1 MQKAI
6 VIGAGIAGIATSIRL
21 ARQGYEVKVYE
32 ANSYPGG
39 KLTTLQHGDYR
50 FDAGPSLFTLPKLV
64 EELFL
69 LCGEKPKDHFTYQI
83 KDSICNYFWNDGKTY
98 QMPAGVDNIVDSLVD
113 NFDADRTSVERYL
126 NRSKLKY
133 EITAPVFIE
142 RSLHKISSFI
152 NKETIMAMASIPKL
166 GINTSMHKINSKA
179 FRNPKLVQIFDR
191 FATYNGSSPYQTPG
205 IMSMIPHLEMGI
217 GTYFPNG
224 GMVNITNSFVALAER
239 QGVSFV
245 YGTKVQRIIKA
256 NRAAIGVDV
265 ENEKVLADI
274 VVSNMD
280 VFSTYKHLLP
290 EKDWPLKTLAQEQSS
305 SALIFYWGIS
315 KSFPNLSLH
324 NILFADDYKGEFEKI
339 FKSKTIVEDPTV
351 YINISSKANPSDAP
365 RDSENWFVMI
375 NTPGNYGQDWDA
387 MIAEARR
394 NIIIKINK
402 VLKVDIESLIVIED
416 VLDPRLIESRTQS
429 HRGALY
435 GTASNNKLSAFLRH
449 ANFNKK
455 IKNLYFCGGSVHP
468 GGGIPLCLQSAAIVS
483 DLISQDRPLA
493 K

>member
-133 EITAPVFIE
+133 EKTAPVFIE

-152 NKETIMAMASIPKL
+152 NKETIMAVASIPKL
-166 GINTSMHKINSKA
+166 GINTSMHKINAKA

-224 GMVNITNSFVALAER
+224 GMVNITNSLVALAER
-239 QGVSFV
+239 HGVSFV

-256 NRAAIGVDV
+256 NGAAIGVDV

-315 KSFPNLSLH
+315 KSFH
-324 NILFADDYKGEFEKI
+324 NH
-339 FKSKTIVEDPTV
+339 T
-351 YINISSKANPSDAP
+351 
-365 RDSENWFVMI
+365 
-375 NTPGNYGQDWDA
+375 
-387 MIAEARR
+387 
-394 NIIIKINK
+394 
-402 VLKVDIESLIVIED
+402 
-416 VLDPRLIESRTQS
+416 
-429 HRGALY
+429 
-435 GTASNNKLSAFLRH
+435 
-449 ANFNKK
+449 
-455 IKNLYFCGGSVHP
+455 
-468 GGGIPLCLQSAAIVS
+468 
-483 DLISQDRPLA
+483 
-493 K
+493 

>member
-39 KLTTLQHGDYR
+39 KLTTLQHGDFR

-133 EITAPVFIE
+133 EKTAPVFIE

-152 NKETIMAMASIPKL
+152 NKETIIAMASIPKL
-166 GINTSMHKINSKA
+166 GINTSMHKINAKA

-224 GMVNITNSFVALAER
+224 GMVNITNSLVALAER
-239 QGVSFV
+239 HGVSFV

-256 NRAAIGVDV
+256 NGAAIGVDV

>member
-98 QMPAGVDNIVDSLVD
+98 QMPAGADNIVDSLVD

-133 EITAPVFIE
+133 EKTAPVFIE

-152 NKETIMAMASIPKL
+152 NKETIMALASIPKL
-166 GINTSMHKINSKA
+166 GINTSMHKINAKA

-224 GMVNITNSFVALAER
+224 GMVNITNSLVALAER
-239 QGVSFV
+239 HGVSFV

>member
-64 EELFL
+64 EDLFL

-133 EITAPVFIE
+133 EKTAPVFIE

-166 GINTSMHKINSKA
+166 GINTSMHKINAKA

-224 GMVNITNSFVALAER
+224 GMVNITNSLVALAER
-239 QGVSFV
+239 HGVSFV

-256 NRAAIGVDV
+256 NGAAIGVDV
-265 ENEKVLADI
+265 ENEKLLADI

-339 FKSKTIVEDPTV
+339 FKSKTIVEDPTI

-375 NTPGNYGQDWDA
+375 NTPGNFGQDWDA
-387 MIAEARR
+387 LIAEARR

-402 VLKVDIESLIVIED
+402 ILKVDIESLIVIED

>member
-133 EITAPVFIE
+133 EKTAPVFIE

-152 NKETIMAMASIPKL
+152 NKETIMAVASIPKL
-166 GINTSMHKINSKA
+166 GINTSMHKINAKA

-224 GMVNITNSFVALAER
+224 GMVNITNSLVALAER
-239 QGVSFV
+239 HGVSFV

-256 NRAAIGVDV
+256 NGAAIGVDV

-416 VLDPRLIESRTQS
+416 LLDPRLIESRTQS

>member
-133 EITAPVFIE
+133 EKTAPVFIE

-152 NKETIMAMASIPKL
+152 NKETIMAVASIPKL
-166 GINTSMHKINSKA
+166 GINTSMHKINAKA

-224 GMVNITNSFVALAER
+224 GMVNITNSLVALAER
-239 QGVSFV
+239 HGVSFV

-256 NRAAIGVDV
+256 NGAAIGVDV

>member
-133 EITAPVFIE
+133 EKTAPVFIE

-152 NKETIMAMASIPKL
+152 NKETIIAMASIPKL
-166 GINTSMHKINSKA
+166 GINTSMHKINAKA

-224 GMVNITNSFVALAER
+224 GMVNITNSLVALAER

>member
-98 QMPAGVDNIVDSLVD
+98 QMPAGADNIVDSLVD

-133 EITAPVFIE
+133 EKTAPVFIE

-152 NKETIMAMASIPKL
+152 NKETIMALASIPKL
-166 GINTSMHKINSKA
+166 GINTSMHKINAKA

-224 GMVNITNSFVALAER
+224 GMVNITNSLVALAER
-239 QGVSFV
+239 HGVSFV

-256 NRAAIGVDV
+256 NGAAIGVDV

-365 RDSENWFVMI
+365 QDSENWFVMI

>member
-133 EITAPVFIE
+133 EKTAPVFIE

-152 NKETIMAMASIPKL
+152 NKETIMALASIPKL
-166 GINTSMHKINSKA
+166 GINTSMHKINAKA

-224 GMVNITNSFVALAER
+224 GMVNITNSLVALAER
-239 QGVSFV
+239 HGVSFV

>member
-21 ARQGYEVKVYE
+21 ARQGYEVKVYV

-50 FDAGPSLFTLPKLV
+50 FDSGPSLFTLPKLV

-69 LCGEKPKDHFTYQI
+69 LCCEKPKDHFTYQI

-98 QMPAGVDNIVDSLVD
+98 QMPAGADNIVDSLVD

-133 EITAPVFIE
+133 EKTAPVFIE

-166 GINTSMHKINSKA
+166 GINTSMHKINAKA

-224 GMVNITNSFVALAER
+224 GMVNITNSLVALAER

-435 GTASNNKLSAFLRH
+435 VTASNNKLSAFLRH

>member
-133 EITAPVFIE
+133 EKTAPVFIE

-152 NKETIMAMASIPKL
+152 NKETIMAVASIPKL
-166 GINTSMHKINSKA
+166 GINTSMHKINAKA

-224 GMVNITNSFVALAER
+224 GMVNITNSLVALAER
-239 QGVSFV
+239 HGVSFV

-256 NRAAIGVDV
+256 NGAAIGVDV

-339 FKSKTIVEDPTV
+339 FKSKTIVEDPTI

>member
-133 EITAPVFIE
+133 EKTAPVFIE

-152 NKETIMAMASIPKL
+152 NKETIIAMASIPKL
-166 GINTSMHKINSKA
+166 GINTSMHKINAKA

-224 GMVNITNSFVALAER
+224 GMVNITNSLVALAER
-239 QGVSFV
+239 HGVSFV

-256 NRAAIGVDV
+256 NGAAIGVDV

>member
-98 QMPAGVDNIVDSLVD
+98 QMPAGADNIVDSLVD

-133 EITAPVFIE
+133 EKTAPVFIE

-166 GINTSMHKINSKA
+166 GINTSMHKINAKA

-224 GMVNITNSFVALAER
+224 GMVNITNSLVALAER
-239 QGVSFV
+239 HGVSFV

-256 NRAAIGVDV
+256 NGAAIGVDV
-265 ENEKVLADI
+265 ENEKLLADI

-375 NTPGNYGQDWDA
+375 NTPGNFGQDWDA

>member
-64 EELFL
+64 EDLFL

-133 EITAPVFIE
+133 EKTAPVFIE

-166 GINTSMHKINSKA
+166 GINTSMHKINAKA

-224 GMVNITNSFVALAER
+224 GMVNITNSLVALAER
-239 QGVSFV
+239 HGVSFV

-256 NRAAIGVDV
+256 NGAAIGVDV

-339 FKSKTIVEDPTV
+339 FKSKTIVEDPTI

-375 NTPGNYGQDWDA
+375 NTPGNFGQDWDA
-387 MIAEARR
+387 LIAEARR

-402 VLKVDIESLIVIED
+402 ILKVDIESLIVIED

-483 DLISQDRPLA
+483 DLISRDRPLA

>member
-39 KLTTLQHGDYR
+39 KLTTLQRGDYR

-133 EITAPVFIE
+133 EKTAPVFIE

-152 NKETIMAMASIPKL
+152 NKETIMALASIPKL
-166 GINTSMHKINSKA
+166 GINTSMHKINAKA

-224 GMVNITNSFVALAER
+224 GMVNITNSLVALAER

-256 NRAAIGVDV
+256 NGAAIGVDV

-402 VLKVDIESLIVIED
+402 VLKVDIESFIVIED

>member
-113 NFDADRTSVERYL
+113 NFDADRTSVQRYL

-133 EITAPVFIE
+133 EKTAPVFIE

-152 NKETIMAMASIPKL
+152 NKETIMAVASIPKL
-166 GINTSMHKINSKA
+166 GINTSMHKINAKA

-224 GMVNITNSFVALAER
+224 GMVNITNSLVALAER
-239 QGVSFV
+239 HGVSFV

-256 NRAAIGVDV
+256 NGAAIGVDV

>member
-1 MQKAI
+1 
-6 VIGAGIAGIATSIRL
+6 
-21 ARQGYEVKVYE
+21 
-32 ANSYPGG
+32 
-39 KLTTLQHGDYR
+39 
-50 FDAGPSLFTLPKLV
+50 
-64 EELFL
+64 
-69 LCGEKPKDHFTYQI
+69 
-83 KDSICNYFWNDGKTY
+83 
-98 QMPAGVDNIVDSLVD
+98 MPAGADNIVDSLVD

-133 EITAPVFIE
+133 EKTAPVFIE

-152 NKETIMAMASIPKL
+152 NKETIMALASIPKL
-166 GINTSMHKINSKA
+166 GINTSMHKINAKA

-224 GMVNITNSFVALAER
+224 GMVNITNSLVALAER

>member
-133 EITAPVFIE
+133 EKTAPVFIE

-152 NKETIMAMASIPKL
+152 NKETIIAMASIPKL
-166 GINTSMHKINSKA
+166 GINTSMHKINAKA

-224 GMVNITNSFVALAER
+224 GMVNITNSLVALAER
-239 QGVSFV
+239 HGVSFV

-339 FKSKTIVEDPTV
+339 FKSKTIVEDPTI

>member
-133 EITAPVFIE
+133 EKTAPVFIE

-152 NKETIMAMASIPKL
+152 NKETIMALASIPKL
-166 GINTSMHKINSKA
+166 GINTSMHKINAKA

-224 GMVNITNSFVALAER
+224 GMVNITNSLVALAER

-256 NRAAIGVDV
+256 NGAAIGVDV

-402 VLKVDIESLIVIED
+402 VLKVDIESFIVIED

>member
-133 EITAPVFIE
+133 EKTAPVFIE

-152 NKETIMAMASIPKL
+152 NKETIMALASIPKL
-166 GINTSMHKINSKA
+166 GINTSMHKINAKA

-224 GMVNITNSFVALAER
+224 GMVNITNSLVALAER
-239 QGVSFV
+239 HGVSFV

-256 NRAAIGVDV
+256 NGAAIGVDV

>member
-98 QMPAGVDNIVDSLVD
+98 QMPAGADNIVDSLVD

-133 EITAPVFIE
+133 EKTAPVFIE

-166 GINTSMHKINSKA
+166 GINTSMHKINAKA

-224 GMVNITNSFVALAER
+224 GMVNITNSLVALAER

-256 NRAAIGVDV
+256 NGAAIGVDV

>member
-98 QMPAGVDNIVDSLVD
+98 QMPAGADNIVDSLVD

-133 EITAPVFIE
+133 EKTAPVFIE

-166 GINTSMHKINSKA
+166 GINTSMHKINAKA

-224 GMVNITNSFVALAER
+224 GMVNITNSLVALAER

>member
-98 QMPAGVDNIVDSLVD
+98 QMPAGADNIVDSLVD

-133 EITAPVFIE
+133 EKTAPVFIE

-166 GINTSMHKINSKA
+166 GINTSMHKINAKA

-224 GMVNITNSFVALAER
+224 GMVNITNSLVALAER
-239 QGVSFV
+239 HGVSFV

-256 NRAAIGVDV
+256 NGAAIGVDV

>member
-98 QMPAGVDNIVDSLVD
+98 QMPAGADNIVDSLVD

-133 EITAPVFIE
+133 EKTAPVFIE

-152 NKETIMAMASIPKL
+152 NKETIMALASIPKL
-166 GINTSMHKINSKA
+166 GINTSMHKINAKA

-224 GMVNITNSFVALAER
+224 GMVNITNSLVALAER

>member
-98 QMPAGVDNIVDSLVD
+98 QMPAGADNIVDSLVD

-133 EITAPVFIE
+133 EKTAPVFIE

-166 GINTSMHKINSKA
+166 GINTSMHKINAKA

-224 GMVNITNSFVALAER
+224 GMVNITNSLVALAER
-239 QGVSFV
+239 HGVSFV

-256 NRAAIGVDV
+256 NGAAIGVDV

-365 RDSENWFVMI
+365 QDSENWFVMI

>member
-98 QMPAGVDNIVDSLVD
+98 QMPAGADNIVDSLVD

-133 EITAPVFIE
+133 EKTAPVFIE

-166 GINTSMHKINSKA
+166 GINTSMHKINAKA

-224 GMVNITNSFVALAER
+224 GMVNITNSLVALAER
-239 QGVSFV
+239 HGVSFV

>member
-64 EELFL
+64 EDLFL

-133 EITAPVFIE
+133 EKTAPVFIE

-166 GINTSMHKINSKA
+166 GINTSMHKINAKA

-224 GMVNITNSFVALAER
+224 GMVNITNSLVALAER
-239 QGVSFV
+239 HGVSFV

-256 NRAAIGVDV
+256 NGAAIGVDV
-265 ENEKVLADI
+265 ENEKLLADI

-339 FKSKTIVEDPTV
+339 FKSKTIVEDPTI

-375 NTPGNYGQDWDA
+375 NTPGNFGQDWDA
-387 MIAEARR
+387 LIAEARR

-402 VLKVDIESLIVIED
+402 ILKVDIESLIVIED

-483 DLISQDRPLA
+483 DLISRDRPLA